1 MGRKP
6 SADSRV
12 GPAAR
17 GVQKMAVGSLAVGAG
32 IKRATVR
39 FNRRGHRH

>member
-1 MGRKP
+1 MGIKP

-39 FNRRGHRH
+39 FNRRGHGH